1 MKLEL
6 GNFYRILAPRP
17 AVLISTIDGRGKTNA
32 APFSFVMPVSSDP
45 PLVAFASAPGR
56 HTLANIR
63 EVGEFVVNIAPAD
76 IIDELWVCSK
86 SFPKGVS
93 ETKEAGLTEKK
104 SKSVKA
110 PSIEECIGWI
120 ECALEFEKEAG
131 DHVIIVGRVVNAE
144 AKDEFFTEGKFDV
157 LKAKPLMHL
166 TGKDF
171 AIPGRIINPRVQ

>member
-1 MKLEL
+1 MKLQL
-6 GNFYRILAPRP
+6 SDFYRILAPRP
-17 AVLISTIDGRGKTNA
+17 AVLISTLDGEGVPNA

-63 EVGEFVVNIAPAD
+63 ETGEFVINIAPAN
-76 IIDELWVCSK
+76 IIDELWVCSE

-93 ETKEAGLTEKK
+93 EIEEAGLTERK
-104 SKSVKA
+104 SKSIKV
-110 PSIEECIGWI
+110 PSIKECVGWI
-120 ECALEFEKEAG
+120 ECTLEFEKEAG

-144 AKDEFFTEGKFDV
+144 AKDELFTEGKFDV

-166 TGKDF
+166 TGRDF
-171 AIPGRIINPRVQ
+171 AIPGRIINPKPH